1 MLLIMAVSKAK
12 PLSFSTTIRNPER
25 IPDFLRCILPYEG
38 KTLTSE
44 VIHDVIKNVIREKE
58 YTPMFVSRTPELKE
72 ILKDEEAVFSDKQLE
87 FIIEK
92 SPQKHKEAGFEY
104 GWDSRF
110 DTWYKMIKEFGF
122 IKYAMGKPVVI
133 TATGHMLVDAY
144 MEEPCNEK
152 KIQTVFLN
160 ALMKYQTNNPLRKNL
175 NENVPLPLLL
185 STIQYLHD
193 DPEENNAGLAR
204 HELPILICWRDN
216 DAYAVYQYIK
226 KIRKSVGYTCSDEY
240 IYEKCL
246 EILESDNRNYLKIEK
261 ICHEAVDEYIRKMRM
276 SGVLSLRGNGRFLD
290 INSFEQES
298 AEYIMNNYMDYP
310 KFDEEDEYID
320 YMGTIDTNVLQIEVQ
335 ETVDFSDVRKQTL
348 YKYAAEMSK
357 EFIQKELLIV
367 CEKKESKHD
376 ILRYINAPTRL
387 EFLASIALVQN
398 FEGLDVNPNY
408 SVDDEGLPTFTASG
422 GYADIECYDSDY
434 DSYFEVTLMCGRAD
448 QVNNEII
455 PISRHLKEAK
465 EKRRQASFSVL
476 VAPIIHPD
484 TKEAA
489 EWQKMKNGVDIL
501 TYNINEFIDTIDQEE
516 KVSHLLV
523 N

>member
-1 MLLIMAVSKAK
+1 MAVSKAK

-25 IPDFLRCILPYEG
+25 IPNFIRCILPFEG

-44 VIHDVIKNVIREKE
+44 IIHEVVKNVIREKE
-58 YTPMFVSRTPELKE
+58 YTPLYISRTADIKAISKSE
-72 ILKDEEAVFSDKQLE
+72 DETFSDKQLE
-87 FIIEK
+87 KIIEM

-122 IKYAMGKPVVI
+122 IKYAIGKPITI

-144 MEEPCNEK
+144 MEEPRNDK

-160 ALMKYQTNNPLRKNL
+160 ALMRYQTNNPLRKNL

-185 STIQYLHD
+185 KVIQYLHD
-193 DPEENNAGLAR
+193 DPGENNAGLAR

-216 DAYAVYQYIK
+216 DAHAVYQYIK
-226 KIRKSVGYTCSDEY
+226 GIRKEVGFTCSDEF

-246 EILESDNRNYLKIEK
+246 SILESDNRNYLKMEK

-276 SGVLSLRGNGRFLD
+276 SGLLSLRGNGRFLD
-290 INSFEQES
+290 INSFEAES
-298 AEYIMNNYMDYP
+298 AVYVMDTYMEYP
-310 KFDEEDEYID
+310 KFDDEDAYID
-320 YMGTIDTNVLQIEVQ
+320 YMGTIDSKILQIKIKQ
-335 ETVDFSDVRKQTL
+335 TIDFSDVRKQTL
-348 YKYAAEMSK
+348 YKYASEMSK
-357 EFIQKELLIV
+357 ESIKKELLLV
-367 CEKKESKHD
+367 CEKKESKHN
-376 ILRYINAPTRL
+376 ILRFINAPTRL
-387 EFLASIALVQN
+387 EFLTSIALVQN

-422 GYADIECYDSDY
+422 GYADIECYDTDC
-434 DSYFEVTLMCGRAD
+434 DSYFEVTLMCGRSD

-465 EKRRQASFSVL
+465 EKKRHESFSVL
-476 VAPIIHPD
+476 VAPVIHPD

-489 EWQKMKNGVDIL
+489 EWQKMKSGVDIL
-501 TYNINEFIDTIDQEE
+501 TYEINEFIENIDKEE
-516 KVSHLLV
+516 KVSCLLSI
-523 N
+523 

>member
-1 MLLIMAVSKAK
+1 MAVSKAK

-25 IPDFLRCILPYEG
+25 IPNFLRCILPFEG
-38 KTLTSE
+38 KILTSDIIHE
-44 VIHDVIKNVIREKE
+44 VVKNVIREKE
-58 YTPMFVSRTPELKE
+58 YTPMYVSRTPYLKA
-72 ILKDEEAVFSDKQLE
+72 ILKSEDETFTDKQLE
-87 FIIEK
+87 KIIEM

-122 IKYAMGKPVVI
+122 IKYAMGKPITI

-144 MEEPCNEK
+144 MEEPCNDK

-160 ALMKYQTNNPLRKNL
+160 ALMKYQTNNPLRRNL

-185 STIQYLHD
+185 KVIQYLHD
-193 DPEENNAGLAR
+193 DPDENNAGLAR

-216 DAYAVYQYIK
+216 NAYAAYQYIK
-226 KIRKSVGYTCSDEY
+226 SIRKSVGFTCSDEY

-246 EILESDNRNYLKIEK
+246 SILESDNRNYLKMEK

-276 SGVLSLRGNGRFLD
+276 SGLLSMRGNGRFLD
-290 INSFEQES
+290 INSFELES
-298 AEYIMNNYMDYP
+298 AVYVMENYMEYP
-310 KFDEEDEYID
+310 KFDEEDAYID
-320 YMGTIDTNVLQIEVQ
+320 YMGTIDSKILQIEVKQ
-335 ETVDFSDVRKQTL
+335 AIDFSDVRKKTL

-357 EFIQKELLIV
+357 ESIQKELLLV
-367 CEKKESKHD
+367 CEKKESKHN
-376 ILRYINAPTRL
+376 ILRFINAPTRL
-387 EFLASIALVQN
+387 EFLTSIALVQN

-422 GYADIECYDSDY
+422 GYADIECYDTDC
-434 DSYFEVTLMCGRAD
+434 DSYFEVTLMCGRSD

-455 PISRHLKEAK
+455 PISRHLRDAK
-465 EKRRQASFSVL
+465 EKRRNESFSVL
-476 VAPIIHPD
+476 VAPVIHPD
-484 TKEAA
+484 TREAA
-489 EWQKMKNGVDIL
+489 EWQKMKSGVDIL
-501 TYNINEFIDTIDQEE
+501 TYDIHEFIETIDREE
-516 KVSHLLV
+516 KVSRLLS